1 MGTPTDQAHQVTG
14 DRFPQSVGSE
24 SFMQWTAE
32 APTVCGWYWFRH
44 AIFHGK
50 AGAWHEPL
58 PVVVEV
64 VQDSNGGFNLYVPG
78 TDRVWSFEEL
88 IVAELAGPLVPPA

>member
-14 DRFPQSVGSE
+14 DRLPRLATSGPLI
-24 SFMQWTAE
+24 QWTAE
-32 APTVCGWYWFRH
+32 MPTVEGWYWFRH

-78 TDRVWSFEEL
+78 TDRVWSCEEL
-88 IVAELAGPLVPPA
+88 IVAEWAGPLVPPA